1 MPSCSSA
8 RLPTRDFE
16 CELNASCLRWLP
28 GARLRANKFRWEP
41 RRRRLGSGHAE
52 KSSSGQ
58 PYALRVVTGG
68 QPASDLRAA
77 TAFEAGLIG
86 LSAGLYVSWLQYR
99 DGQCRGGLA
108 QLVGEGAATA
118 IRCAPAA
125 SSRRYCDQCCWYSGG
140 TVISAEVTY

>member
-1 MPSCSSA
+1 MPKNP
-8 RLPTRDFE
+8 L
-16 CELNASCLRWLP
+16 
-28 GARLRANKFRWEP
+28 
-41 RRRRLGSGHAE
+41 
-52 KSSSGQ
+52 SGQ